1 MRPLARIGNPL
12 LAVGTAAL
20 LFVGSVAWKPAF
32 ALNAPTD
39 PIGQMEVKY
48 FEHTYPNDTQE
59 QRLDRL
65 EKLVFGEVKTG
76 SDDERVSS
84 LLAAI
89 PNLTAA
95 PSQDAGGTSSS
106 SASSGG
112 DTQGA
117 QQDQTAT
124 GQDQGGNQ
132 SADAGNAADYSDYPS
147 VTALEMFFFHKSFQG
162 EPVKHRLDQLESKA
176 FGHVNA
182 VGDLSDRV
190 DKLEEA
196 ARKQN
201 HGVGVDP
208 TSKTEAT
215 EGSNGMGGMGGMG
228 GPQYV
233 SAPQYG
239 APQYGGRAPQYNSP
253 MPPAGWQGAGT
264 GLNANVDQLEQM
276 EFGRTFGQMSL
287 LDRVKQLE
295 TRIFPHEVVDAQA
308 SIPDRVNT
316 MMQAAHLSSGAAPGA
331 YPGYAATQGQSQSP
345 PYYGNPAYNPNAYAS
360 AAPQTAYGGA
370 SGMYGAGQTQYT
382 QPQYSQPQY
391 QQPQYGQQPYGQP
404 QYGTAGNTNQYQ
416 AANQQE
422 QQQQQNKG
430 HPLIKGLAKVLG
442 AVGSMALNSM
452 GSMNFGSGGYGMPYG
467 GGMPFGGYP
476 TGVGGFWP

>member
-1 MRPLARIGNPL
+1 MRPLTRTGNPL

-20 LFVGSVAWKPAF
+20 LFVSVVAWQPVF
-32 ALNAPTD
+32 AANAPAD
-39 PIGQMEVKY
+39 PIAQMEVKY

-65 EKLVFGEVKTG
+65 EKLVFGEVRTG

-89 PNLTAA
+89 PNLSAA
-95 PSQDAGGTSSS
+95 PSQDAGSSS
-106 SASSGG
+106 GSSGG
-112 DTQGA
+112 DGQGSQTQAAG
-117 QQDQTAT
+117 QDQTAT
-124 GQDQGGNQ
+124 GQDQGADQ
-132 SADAGNAADYSDYPS
+132 SAYGGNAQDYSEYPS

-182 VGDLSDRV
+182 AGDLSDRV

-215 EGSNGMGGMGGMG
+215 QGSNGMGGPMMGAA
-228 GPQYV
+228 PQYV
-233 SAPQYG
+233 APPQYG
-239 APQYGGRAPQYNSP
+239 APQYGAPQNNSP
-253 MPPAGWQGAGT
+253 MPPAGWQSAGT
-264 GLNANVDQLEQM
+264 GLNANIDQLEQM
-276 EFGRTFGQMSL
+276 EFGRIFGQMSL

-295 TRIFPHEVVDAQA
+295 TRIFPHEVVDANA

-316 MMQAAHLSSGAAPGA
+316 MMHAVHLSSGTAPGA
-331 YPGYAATQGQSQSP
+331 FPGYAATQGQAQSP

-370 SGMYGAGQTQYT
+370 SGMYGAGQTQYA

-391 QQPQYGQQPYGQP
+391 GQQSYGQP
-404 QYGTAGNTNQYQ
+404 QYGTAGNTAQYQ
-416 AANQQE
+416 AANQQQE
-422 QQQQQNKG
+422 QQQQQQQQNKG
-430 HPLIKGLAKVLG
+430 HPLMKGLARVLG
-442 AVGSMALNSM
+442 AVGSMALNSV

-467 GGMPFGGYP
+467 SGMPFGGYP
-476 TGVGGFWP
+476 TGGGGFWP